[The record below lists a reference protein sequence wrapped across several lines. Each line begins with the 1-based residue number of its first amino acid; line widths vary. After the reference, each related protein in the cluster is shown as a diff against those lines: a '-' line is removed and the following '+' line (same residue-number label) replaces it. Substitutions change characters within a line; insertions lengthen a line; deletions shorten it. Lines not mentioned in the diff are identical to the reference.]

1 MTHPVRVLIA
11 DDSPLFVDWLVETMR
26 ADPALELV
34 GVANNG
40 QEAVTMTGQLHPEL
54 IIMDVRMPVM
64 NGLEA
69 IEAIMAQ
76 YPTPILV
83 VTAEA
88 RGKEDALVFDALQRG
103 ALDLLPKPDN
113 WEQSGTCI
121 ADLCEHMK
129 LLASIPVVHHLEG
142 TRRQRLARAAN
153 IQRWIRPPKTGRTVG
168 IVASTGGPAALAQ
181 LLSCLPDRLAASI
194 TIVQHLQEGFVDS
207 FVDWLD
213 AVSPIPVELAR
224 DREPLQVGTAYVA
237 PNNTHL
243 LVTAAERLRLERS
256 PPLDG
261 FCPSGNRLLSSLAE
275 SYRNNA
281 VGVVLTGMG
290 SDGADGLLAI
300 AEAGGTTIIQDG
312 RSAVVD
318 GMPAAAR
325 HAVSEAMVLS
335 LEEIAQVLGQLGAR
349 TQT

>member
-1 MTHPVRVLIA
+1 
-11 DDSPLFVDWLVETMR
+11 
-26 ADPALELV
+26 
-34 GVANNG
+34 
-40 QEAVTMTGQLHPEL
+40 
-54 IIMDVRMPVM
+54 
-64 NGLEA
+64 
-69 IEAIMAQ
+69 
-76 YPTPILV
+76 
-83 VTAEA
+83 
-88 RGKEDALVFDALQRG
+88 
-103 ALDLLPKPDN
+103 
-113 WEQSGTCI
+113 
-121 ADLCEHMK
+121 
-129 LLASIPVVHHLEG
+129 
-142 TRRQRLARAAN
+142 
-153 IQRWIRPPKTGRTVG
+153 
-168 IVASTGGPAALAQ
+168 
-181 LLSCLPDRLAASI
+181 LPDRLAASI